1 MKRIALALFFFPA
14 LFPQGLAQSHG
25 ASALSP
31 KPECFGPDVP
41 VSPSPAIRILLS
53 GFLLI
58 RFNGCNTACEVGMPR
73 AIGKHNLNIHV
84 IKLQQGKEP
93 EMMYSYT
100 GPLKDALW
108 LGVYRPRYPGIHRF
122 GMESF
127 DRAKAD
133 KHDFGWAVDLEAAEY
148 HKGPLQWDRER
159 LSPSIYLTNGVFY
172 SEVVTDPETTNITRL
187 AAGGKR
193 EANYRMVATR
203 IGANIDFDVNLS
215 ANPIKG
221 FATLRFGQDAL
232 PVIKLESD
240 PSGATRYEIQIENE
254 PLDPMHVSTSD
265 FQGYYQFLKNSRTAK
280 RYDFEFPR
288 KATDRLPCMPAV
300 FGGQ

>member
-1 MKRIALALFFFPA
+1 MKRIVFALFLFPS
-14 LFPQGLAQSHG
+14 LFPQGQALSHG
-25 ASALSP
+25 ASVASP

-41 VSPSPAIRILLS
+41 ISSSPAIKILLS

-58 RFNGCNTACEVGMPR
+58 RFNGCNSACEVGIPR
-73 AIGKHNLNIHV
+73 ANGRHNLNIYV
-84 IKLQQGKEP
+84 IKKQRGKES
-93 EMMYSYT
+93 EMIFSYT

-127 DRAKAD
+127 DRSKAD
-133 KHDFGWAVDLEAAEY
+133 KKDFGWAVDLEGAEY
-148 HKGPLQWDRER
+148 HKGPLQWDREQ

-172 SEVVTDPETTNITRL
+172 CEGVTDPETTSITRL

-203 IGANIDFDVNLS
+203 IGANIDFDGDLS
-215 ANPIKG
+215 ANPIRG

-232 PVIKLESD
+232 PVIKMESD
-240 PSGATRYEIQIENE
+240 PTGATRYEIQIENE
-254 PLDPMHVSTSD
+254 PLDPMHISTSD
-265 FQGYYQFLKNSRTAK
+265 FQGYYEFLKDKMTGK
-280 RYDFEFPR
+280 HYDFEFPG
-288 KATDRLPCMPAV
+288 KATDRLPCMPAI